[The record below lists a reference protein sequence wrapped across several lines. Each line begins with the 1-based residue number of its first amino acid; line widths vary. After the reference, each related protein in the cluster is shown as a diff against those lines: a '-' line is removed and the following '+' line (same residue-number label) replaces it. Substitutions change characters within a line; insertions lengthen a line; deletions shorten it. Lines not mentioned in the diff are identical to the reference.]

1 MLSVQGDF
9 PDGVVLSFWLSDGEA
24 QVGSVRRPAGPG
36 YSSPST
42 QQELRRASILSGKKQ
57 AVARRIRQTQSI
69 RRPGSVVSLEIPQ
82 TLHRAA
88 ERWQAV
94 KGSFHRCRSRHISHK
109 EVRYVWRN
117 ACKSLIELW
126 LGIGS
131 KVSIVCG

>member
-36 YSSPST
+36 YSSAST
-42 QQELRRASILSGKKQ
+42 QQEFRRASILSGKKQ

-82 TLHRAA
+82 TRSEEHTSELQSQSNLVCRLLL
-88 ERWQAV
+88 ETKKKQA
-94 KGSFHRCRSRHISHK
+94 S
-109 EVRYVWRN
+109 
-117 ACKSLIELW
+117 
-126 LGIGS
+126 
-131 KVSIVCG
+131 